1 MSFNLTS
8 KFKPAGDQPQAI
20 DKLVQGLQENRRDQV
35 LLGVT
40 GSGKTFTMASIIQ
53 TTGRPALITAHN
65 KTLAAQLY
73 EEMKAFFPNNAVEY
87 FVSYYDYYQPEAY
100 IPQTDTYIEKDSK
113 INERIDILRHS
124 ATRSLLERKDVIV
137 IASVSCIYGL
147 GAPESY
153 MNMTISVEVG
163 KQIKSQDFLNN
174 LVELQYKRSHNELT
188 RGSFRVRG
196 DTIDIFPS
204 HYENRAW
211 RVALFGNDVEEILEI
226 DPLTGNL
233 TRKLEK
239 IVIFANSHYVTPR
252 PTLLQAIELIKEE
265 LEEQLKY
272 LYSNHKIVEAKQLE
286 QRTNFDLEM
295 IRETGSCKGIENYSR
310 YLSGRQ
316 SGDPPPTLFEYLPKD
331 AILFVDESHVSIP
344 QIGAMYSGDR
354 SRKSNLILYG
364 FRMPSA
370 LDNRP
375 LRFEEWEKMR
385 PQTVYISATPGKYEL
400 EKTGGIFVEQV
411 IRPTGLLDPPCIVKP
426 TEYQV
431 DDVIVEAQKVIKKGF
446 CVLITT
452 LTKKMAENLADYMC
466 EVDIKAHYLHANV
479 KTLDRIDTL
488 YDLRSGKINVLVG
501 VNLLREGLDIP
512 ECGLVAILDADK
524 EGFLRSE
531 TSLIQ
536 TIGRAARNKE
546 GKVILY
552 ADKMTGSL
560 ERALNETN
568 RRRKKQEEYN
578 KKHDIIP
585 KTVIKAITNSLQ
597 ERTETEENMADED
610 YKNMDIKQLKKEM
623 LRHAKNLEFEKAA
636 NLKDILE
643 KKKKGRVK

>member
-1 MSFNLTS
+1 MSFSLTS
-8 KFKPAGDQPQAI
+8 NFKPAGDQPQAI
-20 DKLVQGLQENRRDQV
+20 DKLVQGLQENKKDQV

-153 MNMTISVEVG
+153 MNMTIGVEVG
-163 KQIKSQDFLNN
+163 EQIKSQDFLNN
-174 LVELQYKRSHNELT
+174 LVDLQYKRSHNELT

-233 TRKLEK
+233 ITKLKK

-265 LEEQLKY
+265 LEEQLRY

-295 IRETGSCKGIENYSR
+295 MRETGSCKGIENYSR

-316 SGDPPPTLFEYLPKD
+316 AGDPPPTLFEYLPKD

-385 PQTVYISATPGKYEL
+385 PQTIYISATPGKYEL

-431 DDVIVEAQKVIKKGF
+431 DDVIAEAQKVIKKGF

-536 TIGRAARNKE
+536 TIGRAARNRE

-578 KKHDIIP
+578 KKHGIIP

-610 YKNMDIKQLKKEM
+610 YRNMDIKQLKKEM

-643 KKKKGRVK
+643 KKKKGSVK

>member
-1 MSFNLTS
+1 
-8 KFKPAGDQPQAI
+8 
-20 DKLVQGLQENRRDQV
+20 
-35 LLGVT
+35 LG
-40 GSGKTFTMASIIQ
+40 GFGKTFTMASIIQ

-153 MNMTISVEVG
+153 MNMTIGVEVG
-163 KQIKSQDFLNN
+163 EQIKSQDFLNN

-233 TRKLEK
+233 ITKLKK

-265 LEEQLKY
+265 LEEQLRY

-295 IRETGSCKGIENYSR
+295 MRETGSCKGIENYSR
-310 YLSGRQ
+310 YLSSRQ
-316 SGDPPPTLFEYLPKD
+316 AGDPPPTLFEYLPKD

-385 PQTVYISATPGKYEL
+385 PQTIYISATPGKYEL

-431 DDVIVEAQKVIKKGF
+431 DDVIAEAQKVIKKGF

-536 TIGRAARNKE
+536 TIGRAARNRE

-578 KKHDIIP
+578 KKHGIIP

-610 YKNMDIKQLKKEM
+610 YRNMDIKQLKKEM

-643 KKKKGRVK
+643 KKKKGSVK

>member
-1 MSFNLTS
+1 
-8 KFKPAGDQPQAI
+8 
-20 DKLVQGLQENRRDQV
+20 
-35 LLGVT
+35 
-40 GSGKTFTMASIIQ
+40 
-53 TTGRPALITAHN
+53 
-65 KTLAAQLY
+65 
-73 EEMKAFFPNNAVEY
+73 
-87 FVSYYDYYQPEAY
+87 
-100 IPQTDTYIEKDSK
+100 
-113 INERIDILRHS
+113 
-124 ATRSLLERKDVIV
+124 
-137 IASVSCIYGL
+137 
-147 GAPESY
+147 
-153 MNMTISVEVG
+153 MTISVEVG